1 MITERYFATDHQ
13 RVLKLYA
20 QHVKAPSYF
29 YQYDFGAEHGFE
41 NLMPNITEDLGVAHG
56 DDILLIYST
65 AFRVG
70 PLKLNSNE
78 IIMQQKLLDL
88 YESFMANEYINY

>member
-1 MITERYFATDHQ
+1 MITERYFSTDHQ
-13 RVLKLYA
+13 RVLKLNA

-29 YQYDFGAEHGFE
+29 YQYEFSAEYGIE
-41 NLMPNITEDLGVAHG
+41 NLMPNITKDLGVTHG

-65 AFRVG
+65 PFRDG
-70 PLKLNSNE
+70 IRKLNSNE

-88 YESFMANEYINY
+88 YESFMANEYE